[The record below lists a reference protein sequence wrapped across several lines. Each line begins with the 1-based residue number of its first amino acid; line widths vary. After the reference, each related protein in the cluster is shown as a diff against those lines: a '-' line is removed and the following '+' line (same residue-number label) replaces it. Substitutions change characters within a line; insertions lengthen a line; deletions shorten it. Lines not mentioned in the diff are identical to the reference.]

1 MQKLNHLSKVL
12 SSLGHQGESLIIQ
25 KLARKYVETVAK
37 EGLSTKFY
45 AVTRTIQNDLYN
57 WRVETVNALASDLSS
72 SYPDLAPEELY
83 GFINS
88 CFYTWTAK
96 YSASIG
102 VADDSIPPWLFSF
115 LEEKVFTIIK
125 EAFSEAIDTL
135 PKDSETKAG
144 LQGWLSAT
152 TLNQLGVSKLSELL
166 DGVGELWTSCV
177 SNIVHEIHHNILN
190 HSAWSRFST
199 LGSEM
204 GRYNLLDAMEEGITA
219 TLQNVHHLKHTE
231 DMYQDLSRAITDYLI
246 PILQRMTALKTDP
259 AMIREIP
266 PGKLL
271 LQHWSEI
278 DAHLDQ
284 IVGSEMGV
292 KVPEQK
298 ILFLKKVFSNLKDS
312 GKIMPYSTWDDIRR
326 SLANSTLQVWSETA
340 SKEGVPRKN
349 LLSSIM
355 QVWSGSAS
363 KEKDYQWDFLTGDD
377 ETLLINLMKSL
388 DKKSDLL
395 WTLWNDSKV
404 VHLEEA
410 KKSLYPCIKAKI
422 EST

>member
-1 MQKLNHLSKVL
+1 MQKLNHLSKAL
-12 SSLGHQGESLIIQ
+12 NSLGHRGESLIIQ

-45 AVTRTIQNDLYN
+45 TVTRAIQNDLYN
-57 WRVETVNALASDLSS
+57 WRPETINALASDLSS

-83 GFINS
+83 DFIDS
-88 CFYTWTAK
+88 CFSTWTAK
-96 YSASIG
+96 YSSSIG
-102 VADDSIPPWLFSF
+102 AADDRIPPWLFSF
-115 LEEKVFTIIK
+115 LEEKVFTLIK

-152 TLNQLGVSKLSELL
+152 TLNQLGVSSLYDLL
-166 DGVGELWTSCV
+166 DGGGELWTTCV

-199 LGSEM
+199 LGSEKD
-204 GRYNLLDAMEEGITA
+204 RYNLLDAMEEGITA
-219 TLQNVHHLKHTE
+219 TLQNVHRLRYTE
-231 DMYQDLSRAITDYLI
+231 DMYNDLSRAITDYII
-246 PILQRMTALKTDP
+246 PILKRMIALKIDP

-298 ILFLKKVFSNLKDS
+298 ILFLKKVFSDLKDS
-312 GKIMPYSTWDDIRR
+312 GKIMPHSTWDDIRR
-326 SLANSTLQVWSETA
+326 SLSNSTLQVWSETA
-340 SKEGVPRKN
+340 SKEGVTLKN

-388 DKKSDLL
+388 DNKSDLL
-395 WTLWNDSKV
+395 LTLWNDSKV
-404 VHLEEA
+404 VHLKEA

-422 EST
+422 ESI

>member
-25 KLARKYVETVAK
+25 KLARKYIETVAK

-45 AVTRTIQNDLYN
+45 TVARTIENDLYN
-57 WRVETVNALASDLSS
+57 WKAETVKALASDLSS
-72 SYPDLAPEELY
+72 SYPDLAPEELS

-88 CFYTWTAK
+88 CFYKWTAK

-102 VADDSIPPWLFSF
+102 VADDRIPPWLFSF
-115 LEEKVFTIIK
+115 LEEKVFTLIK

-135 PKDSETKAG
+135 PKDSDTKAS

-152 TLNQLGVSKLSELL
+152 TLNQLGVSSLSGLL
-166 DGVGELWTSCV
+166 DGGGEFWTFCI

-190 HSAWSRFST
+190 HSAWSRFSA

-204 GRYNLLDAMEEGITA
+204 GSYNLLDAMEEGITA
-219 TLQNVHHLKHTE
+219 TLQSAHRLKHTE

-246 PILQRMTALKTDP
+246 PILQRMTALKTEP
-259 AMIREIP
+259 ALIREIP

-278 DAHLDQ
+278 DTHLDQ
-284 IVGSEMGV
+284 IVGAEMGV
-292 KVPEQK
+292 KLPEQK

-312 GKIMPYSTWDDIRR
+312 GKIMTHFTWDNIRKN
-326 SLANSTLQVWSETA
+326 LADSTLQVWSETA
-340 SKEGVPRKN
+340 SKEGGTRKN
-349 LLSSIM
+349 FLSSIM
-355 QVWSGSAS
+355 QFWSGSAS
-363 KEKDYQWDFLTGDD
+363 KEEAYQWDFLTGDD

-388 DKKSDLL
+388 DNKSDLL
-395 WTLWNDSKV
+395 WTLWNNSKV

-422 EST
+422 ESI